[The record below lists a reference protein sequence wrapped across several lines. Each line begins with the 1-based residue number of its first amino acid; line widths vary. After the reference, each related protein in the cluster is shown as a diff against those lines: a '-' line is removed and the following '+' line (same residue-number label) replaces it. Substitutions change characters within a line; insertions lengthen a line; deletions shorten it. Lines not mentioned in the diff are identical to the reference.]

1 MEEPIVTFGSES
13 LILEMSPKPVT
24 QDDSIPETISVSIIP
39 EHLSIP
45 IVPTPEPVPI
55 SASVTKKGWCVLS

>member
-1 MEEPIVTFGSES
+1 
-13 LILEMSPKPVT
+13 MSPKPVT